1 MGVAKPVHPPDIA
14 SQPAVSRKALF
25 RPRAGRALALSER
38 WAWRLTALSA
48 LALAGLLIAGLVY
61 GFLATAARVT
71 VTVDGMPATI
81 YTHQASVGDLLAE
94 MQITLRP
101 KDRLLV
107 HADTAL
113 QDGLAIE
120 VQRARPVLID
130 NDGRVRTLYSH
141 ALTVDGALAERS
153 IAVESHD
160 LVAMNGQAAEAAAPL
175 PARAIAGGRNLP
187 GVPGVYPWTGTQIEP
202 VAIEVRHAVPLA
214 VQVGLISWTSWTTAS
229 TVGEALTGLGMVIY
243 EGDQVQPGLGTPL
256 PAGQRVTI
264 ERSKPV
270 AINTA
275 GASLRTRSR
284 ADTVAGLLAENGLL
298 LVGQDRVEPAL
309 NTPLAA
315 EMAVRITRVQH
326 VFEVEEQ
333 VTPYESIWEADPELE
348 IDNQRLDQEGVNGIT
363 RQRYRVMLEDSQPI
377 TRTLDD
383 TWLAQAP
390 VTRVNKYG
398 SQIVLRE
405 LQTPNGPV
413 TYWRKVRMFATSYT
427 AADAGTPR
435 SSPYYG
441 LTRTGMRAGYG
452 VVAVDPS
459 VVRLYTQLYVP
470 GYGQAVAGDTGGGV
484 DGRWIDLGFDDGRA
498 VSWNRCVD
506 VYLLGSPPPSS
517 QIVYRLPNRPSVACL
532 QR

>member
-1 MGVAKPVHPPDIA
+1 
-14 SQPAVSRKALF
+14 
-25 RPRAGRALALSER
+25 
-38 WAWRLTALSA
+38 LTALA
-48 LALAGLLIAGLVY
+48 VLLLAGLLLAGLVY

-71 VTVDGMPATI
+71 VTVDGMPATVF
-81 YTHQASVGDLLAE
+81 THLATVDDLLAE

-101 KDRLLV
+101 EDRLLV
-107 HADTAL
+107 DGGTAL
-113 QDGLAIE
+113 HDGLAVE

-130 NDGRVRTLYSH
+130 NDGRVRTLYTH
-141 ALTVDGALAERS
+141 ALTLKDVLAERS
-153 IAVESHD
+153 IAVEAHD
-160 LVAMNGQAAEAAAPL
+160 PVAVDGQGATPDAPL
-175 PARAIAGGRNLP
+175 PARAIVGGRNLP
-187 GVPGVYPWTGTQIEP
+187 GVPGVYPWRGTQIEP

-214 VQVGLISWTSWTTAS
+214 LQVGSISWTIWTTAS
-229 TVGEALTGLGMVIY
+229 TVGEALAELGMVIY
-243 EGDQVQPGLGTPL
+243 VGDRVQPGLGTPL
-256 PAGQRVTI
+256 LAGQQVVV

-298 LVGQDRVEPAL
+298 LAGHDRVEPAL

-315 EMAVRITRVQH
+315 DMAVRITRVQH

-333 VTPYESIWEADPELE
+333 VTPYESIWEPDPELE
-348 IDNQRLDQEGVNGIT
+348 IDNQRLEQEGVNGIT
-363 RQRYRVMLEDSQPI
+363 RQRYRVILEDSQPI

-383 TWLAQAP
+383 TWLAQVP

-398 SQIVLRE
+398 AKVVLRE
-405 LQTPNGPV
+405 LETPNGPV

-441 LTRTGMRAGYG
+441 ITRTGMRAGYG

-470 GYGQAVAGDTGGGV
+470 GYGQAVAGDTGSGV
-484 DGRWIDLGFDDGRA
+484 RGRWIDLGFDEGRMT
-498 VSWNRCVD
+498 SWNRCVD
-506 VYLLGSPPPSS
+506 VYLLGPPPPSY
-517 QIVYRLPNRPSVACL
+517 QITYRLPNTPAVACL

>member
-1 MGVAKPVHPPDIA
+1 MGLAEPVHPPDAIA
-14 SQPAVSRKALF
+14 SPAAPRQALERRRSR
-25 RPRAGRALALSER
+25 RALALSER
-38 WAWRLTALSA
+38 WAWRLTALAA
-48 LALAGLLIAGLVY
+48 LLLAGLLLAGLVY

-71 VTVDGMPATI
+71 VTVDGMPATVF
-81 YTHQASVGDLLAE
+81 THQASVDDLLTE

-101 KDRLLV
+101 EDRLLV
-107 HADTAL
+107 DAGTAL
-113 QDGLAIE
+113 HDGLAIE

-130 NDGRVRTLYSH
+130 NDGRVRTLYTH
-141 ALTVDGALAERS
+141 ALTLDGALAERD
-153 IAVESHD
+153 IAVEVHD
-160 LVAMNGQAAEAAAPL
+160 LVAVDGQAITPNAPL
-175 PARAIAGGRNLP
+175 PARAIVGGRNLP
-187 GVPGVYPWTGTQIEP
+187 GVPGVYPWRGTQIEP

-214 VQVGLISWTSWTTAS
+214 VQVGSISWTAWTTAS
-229 TVGEALTGLGMVIY
+229 TVGEALAGLGLVIY
-243 EGDQVQPGLGTPL
+243 EGDRVQPGLGTPL
-256 PAGQRVTI
+256 FAGQQVVI

-270 AINTA
+270 AIDTA
-275 GASLRTRSR
+275 SASLRTRSR

-298 LVGQDRVEPAL
+298 LAGHDRVEPAL
-309 NTPLAA
+309 HTPLAA
-315 EMAVRITRVQH
+315 DMAVRITRVQH

-333 VTPYESIWEADPELE
+333 ITPYESIWEADPELE

-363 RQRYRVMLEDSQPI
+363 RQRYRVILEDSQPI

-405 LQTPNGPV
+405 LQTPSGPV

-441 LTRTGMRAGYG
+441 ITRTGMRAGYG

-506 VYLLGSPPPSS
+506 VYLLGPPPPSY